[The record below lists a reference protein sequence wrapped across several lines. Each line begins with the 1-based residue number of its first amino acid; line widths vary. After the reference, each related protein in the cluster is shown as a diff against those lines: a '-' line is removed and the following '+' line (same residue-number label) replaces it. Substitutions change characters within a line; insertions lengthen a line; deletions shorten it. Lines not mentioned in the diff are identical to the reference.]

1 MDSTRKRMILV
12 AVLVC
17 LFAVGMAGL
26 LNFFK
31 YRGTA
36 ERIVKERLLVI
47 GDAIDN
53 SIQQSLALG
62 LQFSELNTLAETLER
77 ERAND
82 DLILGIEVF
91 DTEGRPLY
99 RTATQSAARPMPQS
113 WRVAARH
120 GGKDDWFVDDGSDS
134 AAGVVVQNN
143 FGLTIGYLAVRYDNQ
158 RVRAAEAAVGWRLAG
173 VALGVFVVAATLAS
187 LALLA
192 VMSRLSRQVQAIE
205 TALQSGL
212 PSRLPDEVR
221 RGPFGRSIGRF
232 FATVQAAEA
241 QIATLR
247 NHLARGA
254 AR

>member
-1 MDSTRKRMILV
+1 MDSTRRRMILV

-31 YRGTA
+31 YRSTA
-36 ERIVKERLLVI
+36 ERIVRERLLVI
-47 GDAIDN
+47 GAAIDN
-53 SIQQSLALG
+53 GIQQSLGLG
-62 LQFSELNTLAETLER
+62 LQFSALDTLTETLER

-99 RTATQSAARPMPQS
+99 RTGNRGAARPMPPS

-120 GGKDDWFVDDGSDS
+120 GGKEDWFVDDGNDS
-134 AAGVVVQNN
+134 AAGMVVQNN
-143 FGLTIGYLAVRYDNQ
+143 FGLVIGYLAVRYDHQ

-173 VALGVFVVAATLAS
+173 VALGVFVAAAVLAS

-192 VMSRLSRQVQAIE
+192 VVSRLSRQVQAIQH
-205 TALQSGL
+205 ALQSD
-212 PSRLPDEVR
+212 PPTQLPDEVR